1 VKFNAILKSP
11 PLGMNRE
18 DAIDYL
24 GSIKLFM
31 DMEAVGWI
39 KPVIQKTRFVMYD
52 RASLEG
58 AWNRV
63 LQGEYPATTT
73 VGH

>member
-1 VKFNAILKSP
+1 MKFTATIKSP
-11 PLGMNRE
+11 PLGLNRE
-18 DAIDYL
+18 DAIEYL

-31 DMEAVGWI
+31 DMESVGWI

-52 RASLEG
+52 RAAIET

-63 LQGEYPATTT
+63 LQGEYPGATA
-73 VGH
+73 GH